1 MISLQHNF
9 LYVHIPKTAGNSV
22 QNILQQYSEDKVVCL
37 DPHHD
42 GAERFEV
49 RNDRY
54 RIRKHSTLAEYRR
67 ELGEKQLA
75 KLFRFC
81 CVRNPW
87 DRAVSFYFSPHRGP
101 VAWDRARFIETV
113 QKMIPTS
120 AYLALEKQPTA
131 SPFDNVNFIMRFE
144 RLSEDFAKVCER
156 IGIPSTSLPVRNKSE
171 RAHYSSY
178 YDPELVELVHR
189 RFADEIDY
197 FGYAFEKVDSGEPH
211 SK

>member
-1 MISLQHNF
+1 MISLKHNF

-22 QNILQQYSEDKVVCL
+22 QNILQQYSEDKVVCV

-49 RNDRY
+49 RSDRF

-87 DRAVSFYFSPHRGP
+87 DRAISFYFSPHRGP
-101 VAWDRARFIETV
+101 VTWDRGRFIETV
-113 QKMIPTS
+113 QKMMPSS
-120 AYLALEKQPTA
+120 AYLALEKQRG
-131 SPFDNVNFIMRFE
+131 SPFDNVDFVMRFE
-144 RLSEDFAKVCER
+144 QLNDDFLKVCER
-156 IGIPSTSLPVRNKSE
+156 IGIPFTPLPVRNKSE
-171 RAHYSSY
+171 RAHYSTY
-178 YDPELVELVHR
+178 YDPELIELVR
-189 RFADEIDY
+189 DRFNDEVSH
-197 FGYAFEKVDSGEPH
+197 FGYGVGTPAAAEETGK
-211 SK
+211 